1 MSSRPRPIHAPHGP
15 PRFRVSRHP
24 LNSTPSAT
32 DEFRLPDHHSRSAA
46 VRSFAGGDGQL
57 TPRLLGAAAHVN
69 LPDADRAGAAVRH
82 TVGMRVAGVSTAD
95 THSDWGW
102 RRRLVASRS
111 AKPAPQHV
119 TETLPLCHPSPPQVH
134 RSEKAL
140 IREAPAVAT
149 GRSGRGRKAA
159 NLALDVEGG
168 EGRSCGRR
176 KTDLTDDA
184 IVTAVVGRIA
194 GKFPMLDLAQFT
206 AQTRK
211 ALEPFGAVRI
221 CSFLSVLVDRRVVV
235 ALGPTQ
241 AAERG
246 GVPGDGFSQ
255 GRRCLWPSGCW
266 SGPRVGVHVVQQRLR
281 CLYVGGEAVDLIVKH
296 RR

>member
-69 LPDADRAGAAVRH
+69 LPDADRAGAAMRQ

-140 IREAPAVAT
+140 IREAPAAAT

-159 NLALDVEGG
+159 NLALDVERGA
-168 EGRSCGRR
+168 GRNRGRP

-184 IVTAVVGRIA
+184 IISAVAGRNA
-194 GKFPMLDLAQFT
+194 GEFPKPWRSSPRRRGRRWSRLAPPESAHSCPCWWT
-206 AQTRK
+206 
-211 ALEPFGAVRI
+211 GASWLPSPHAR
-221 CSFLSVLVDRRVVV
+221 
-235 ALGPTQ
+235 PP
-241 AAERG
+241 AARG
-246 GVPGDGFSQ
+246 GVPGDGFSR
-255 GRRCLWPSGCW
+255 GRRCWWPSGCW
-266 SGPRVGVHVVQQRLR
+266 SGPRVGVHVVQQ
-281 CLYVGGEAVDLIVKH
+281 CLCCLDVGGEAVELIVEH